1 MTDAWDRMTP
11 ERQRGLIRVAAAEF
25 ASAGYQ
31 GASLNAIIRR
41 CGLSKSSFYYV
52 VPGKRELYDLVIREL
67 SADLAGR
74 IRIPRPEDLA
84 GPAFWPE
91 LEALFDRLLAAA
103 AEDEGSTALGRMIYG
118 PGPGPGEAA
127 GTTWTG
133 IEGWIGEVLRVG
145 RESGEVR
152 DDLPPALQRRLV
164 FAVLRAMDEWSL
176 TEADPGSTELGTVAR
191 AQYDAIRRLL
201 RNESEKSGT
210 SP

>member
-11 ERQRGLIRVAAAEF
+11 ERRHRLIRAAAAEF

-67 SADLAGR
+67 SAELAER
-74 IRIPRPEDLA
+74 IRIPRPEELA

-91 LEALFDRLLAAA
+91 LAALFDRLLAAA

-118 PGPGPGEAA
+118 PGPDDAA

-145 RESGEVR
+145 RESGAVR
-152 DDLPPALQRRLV
+152 TDLPPALQRRLV

-176 TEADPGSTELGTVAR
+176 TEVDPGTDLDALTR

-201 RNESEKSGT
+201 RDESEKS
-210 SP
+210 

>member
-11 ERQRGLIRVAAAEF
+11 ERQRLLIRVAAEEF
-25 ASAGYQ
+25 ASAGYR

-74 IRIPRPEDLA
+74 IRIPRPDELA

-91 LEALFDRLLAAA
+91 LEALFGRLLEAA

-118 PGPGPGEAA
+118 PGPGETAA
-127 GTTWTG
+127 GATWSG
-133 IEGWIGEVLRVG
+133 IERWIGDVLRAG
-145 RESGEVR
+145 RESGAVR
-152 DDLPPALQRRLV
+152 DDLPPDLQRRLV

-176 TEADPGSTELGTVAR
+176 TEADPAAVDLDLLVR

-201 RNESEKSGT
+201 QSEAEE
-210 SP
+210 

>member
-1 MTDAWDRMTP
+1 MTDAWDRMSP
-11 ERQRGLIRVAAAEF
+11 ERQRRLIRVAATEF
-25 ASAGYQ
+25 AAAGYQ

-74 IRIPRPEDLA
+74 IRIPRPEELA

-91 LEALFDRLLAAA
+91 LAALFDRLIAAA

-118 PGPGPGEAA
+118 PGPDEAA
-127 GTTWTG
+127 GATWTG
-133 IEGWIGEVLRVG
+133 IEGWIGEALRVG
-145 RESGEVR
+145 RESGAVR

-176 TEADPGSTELGTVAR
+176 TEVEPGTDLGALAR

-201 RNESEKSGT
+201 RDESEKFRT